1 VCSGPAI
8 ILRGEVEPFT
18 LYVRLVGAQLRS
30 QMQYKVSFL
39 LALVGSFLACVTEF
53 GVVLVLFSRIQLL
66 AGWALAE
73 VALLYG
79 LSGTCFAV
87 AELFAA
93 ALDNFQVYIV
103 RGTFDRVLVRPRG
116 ALFQVIAEDFA
127 LRRLGRIAQ
136 AAIVLVIA
144 LGLTG
149 INWTIDKVVVLVLA
163 MLSGTVI
170 YFAIFVLG
178 ATFCFWTVQAKE
190 VTHVVSY
197 GGDAV
202 ASYPLDIF
210 RGSVRRLFTFV
221 VPLAFVNY
229 EPALFL
235 LGRADPLGVPDF
247 VRLLS
252 PLVALIMAL
261 LACYAWRQGVLH
273 YQSTGS

>member
-1 VCSGPAI
+1 M
-8 ILRGEVEPFT
+8 EPLV

-39 LALVGSFLACVTEF
+39 LALIGSFLSCVTEF
-53 GVVLVLFSRIQLL
+53 GVVLVLFSRIELL

-79 LSGTCFAV
+79 LAGTCFAV

-93 ALDNFQVYIV
+93 ALDNFQVHIV
-103 RGTFDRVLVRPRG
+103 RGTFDRFLVRPRG
-116 ALFQVIAEDFA
+116 ALLQVIAEDFA
-127 LRRLGRIAQ
+127 LRRLGRVAQ
-136 AAIVLVIA
+136 AAAILVIA
-144 LGLTG
+144 LGLLSIT
-149 INWTIDKVVVLVLA
+149 WTIDKMVVLALA
-163 MLSGTVI
+163 LLSGTII

-190 VTHVVSY
+190 VTHVFTY

-210 RGSVRRLFTFV
+210 RGSVRRFFTFV

-235 LGRADPLGVPDF
+235 LGRTDPLGLPAF
-247 VRLLS
+247 VRVLS
-252 PLVALIMAL
+252 PLAALVMAL
-261 LACYAWRQGVLH
+261 VAGYAWRQGVLH
-273 YQSTGS
+273 YQSAGS

>member
-1 VCSGPAI
+1 MEGFALY
-8 ILRGEVEPFT
+8 LR
-18 LYVRLVGAQLRS
+18 LIGAQLRS

-39 LALVGSFLACVTEF
+39 LALVGSFLSCVTEF

-66 AGWALAE
+66 AGWSLAE

-79 LSGTCFAV
+79 LSGSCFAI

-93 ALDNFQVYIV
+93 ALDNFQTYIV

-116 ALFQVIAEDFA
+116 ALLQVIAEDFA
-127 LRRLGRIAQ
+127 LRRLGRVAQ
-136 AAIVLVIA
+136 AALVLVIA
-144 LGLTG
+144 LGLLN
-149 INWTIDKVVVLVLA
+149 ISLSLDKMLVLA
-163 MLSGTVI
+163 LATLSGTII

-190 VTHVVSY
+190 VTHVFTY
-197 GGDAV
+197 GGDSV
-202 ASYPLDIF
+202 ASFPLDIY
-210 RGSVRRLFTFV
+210 RGSVRRFFTFV

-235 LGRADPLGVPDF
+235 LGRPDPLGLPDA

-252 PLVALIMAL
+252 PLVAVVMAL
-261 LACYAWRQGVLH
+261 LARFGWQLGVRH
-273 YQSTGS
+273 YQSTGT

>member
-1 VCSGPAI
+1 M
-8 ILRGEVEPFT
+8 EPFA

-39 LALVGSFLACVTEF
+39 LALVGSFLSCVTEF
-53 GVVLVLFSRIQLL
+53 GVVLILFNRIQLL

-79 LSGTCFAV
+79 LSGMCFAV

-93 ALDNFQVYIV
+93 ALDNFQVHIV

-127 LRRLGRIAQ
+127 LRRVGRIAQ
-136 AAIVLVIA
+136 ASIVLVIA
-144 LGLTG
+144 LGLLG
-149 INWTIDKVVVLVLA
+149 IAWSIDKIVVLALA
-163 MLSGTVI
+163 MVSGTII

-190 VTHVVSY
+190 ITHVVTY

-202 ASYPLDIF
+202 ASYPLDIY
-210 RGSVRRLFTFV
+210 RGSVQRFFTFI

-229 EPALFL
+229 EPTLFL
-235 LGRADPLGVPDF
+235 LGRPDPLGLPAV

-252 PLVALIMAL
+252 PLAAVIMAL
-261 LACYAWRQGVLH
+261 LARYAWQQGVQH

>member
-1 VCSGPAI
+1 
-8 ILRGEVEPFT
+8 VEPFT
-18 LYVRLVGAQLRS
+18 LYIRLVGAQLRS

-39 LALVGSFLACVTEF
+39 LALVGSFLSCVTEF
-53 GVVLVLFSRIQLL
+53 GVVLVLFSRIDLL

-79 LSGTCFAV
+79 LSGTSFAV

-93 ALDNFQVYIV
+93 ALGNFQVHIV

-127 LRRLGRIAQ
+127 LRRLGRVAQ
-136 AAIVLVIA
+136 AGLVLVIA
-144 LGLTG
+144 FGLLGISWSLA
-149 INWTIDKVVVLVLA
+149 KVVVLVLA
-163 MLSGTVI
+163 MLSGSVI

-178 ATFCFWTVQAKE
+178 ATFCFWTVEGKE
-190 VTHVVSY
+190 VTNIFTY
-197 GGDAV
+197 GGEGV
-202 ASYPLDIF
+202 ASWPLDIYH
-210 RGSVRRLFTFV
+210 GSVRRFFTFV

-229 EPALFL
+229 EPALFV
-235 LGRADPLGVPDF
+235 LGRPDPLGLPDE

-252 PLVALIMAL
+252 PLAAIVIAV
-261 LACYAWRQGVLH
+261 LARYGWQQGVQH

>member
-1 VCSGPAI
+1 M
-8 ILRGEVEPFT
+8 EPFT
-18 LYVRLVGAQLRS
+18 LYVRLIGAQLRS

-39 LALVGSFLACVTEF
+39 LALIGSFMACVIEF
-53 GVVLVLFSRIQLL
+53 GCVLVLFNRIQLL

-103 RGTFDRVLVRPRG
+103 RGTFDRVLVRPRS
-116 ALFQVIAEDFA
+116 ALFQVIADDFA

-136 AAIVLVIA
+136 AVIVLVIA
-144 LGLTG
+144 LGLLG
-149 INWTIDKVVVLVLA
+149 ITWRIDTMVVLALA
-163 MLSGTVI
+163 LMSGTVI

-190 VTHVVSY
+190 VTHVVTY
-197 GGDAV
+197 GGDAL
-202 ASYPLDIF
+202 ASYPLDIY
-210 RGSVRRLFTFV
+210 RGSVRRFFTFV
-221 VPLAFVNY
+221 VPLAFMNY

-235 LGRADPLGVPDF
+235 LGRPDPLGLPPV

-252 PLVALIMAL
+252 PLAALIMAV
-261 LACYAWRQGVLH
+261 LARYAWRQGVLH

>member
-1 VCSGPAI
+1 M
-8 ILRGEVEPFT
+8 EPVS
-18 LYVRLVGAQLRS
+18 LYIRLVGAQLRS

-39 LALVGSFLACVTEF
+39 LALVGSFMACVTEF

-93 ALDNFQVYIV
+93 ALDNFQVHIV

-127 LRRLGRIAQ
+127 LRRIGRIAQ
-136 AAIVLVIA
+136 AAVVLVIA
-144 LGLTG
+144 LGLLG
-149 INWTIDKVVVLVLA
+149 INWSLDKVVVLALA
-163 MLSGTVI
+163 MLSGSVI

-190 VTHVVSY
+190 VTHVFTY
-197 GGDAV
+197 GGDGV
-202 ASYPLDIF
+202 ASYPLDIY
-210 RGSVRRLFTFV
+210 RGSVRRFFTFV

-235 LGRADPLGVPDF
+235 LGRPDPLGLPDA

-252 PLVALIMAL
+252 PPAAVVMAL
-261 LACYAWRQGVLH
+261 LARFAWQQGVQH
-273 YQSTGS
+273 YQSTGT